1 MKLTQSRPN
10 ALPALGALPALP
22 ALAAAIVALAMM
34 VSACGMSSSGEGPPA
49 APAVA
54 PAGPSGAPAT
64 APGDAPPAGA
74 SATSTPSVVAGAPIV
89 APERTWTWVDVAGSK
104 CADGSPTGIGVNL
117 TKDSDDVL
125 VFLEGGGACWDA
137 ASCWGPAPTAFN
149 VLTGYGKTQLDTD
162 PQIAAIYLLDR
173 SDSDNPFRNKNIVYV
188 PYCTGDSFSGD
199 NVTTFNYLGVD
210 HETHFAGHRNIDLY
224 LSRLLGTFPKA
235 KRVWLAGDSAGGFG
249 ASFNFGTFQE
259 AFTTARVDVIDDSG
273 QPIDPDPAKWAQWR
287 SVWNMQL
294 PADCADCTKG
304 PSAFI
309 DYYRAKYPANRFGL
323 ISFDYDVVIAPFMS
337 LTLTQ
342 FHDELTSMLDHFDAS
357 FTNGHYFVL
366 PGASHVGL
374 VTPTTALKTW
384 VKAMVSDSTNWDS
397 VRP

>member
-1 MKLTQSRPN
+1 MHFVN
-10 ALPALGALPALP
+10 ALGMVL
-22 ALAAAIVALAMM
+22 ITVA
-34 VSACGMSSSGEGPPA
+34 VSACGMSSSGSADPVAPPAPVTTTSPTDPAPA
-49 APAVA
+49 APTGASGTSA
-54 PAGPSGAPAT
+54 PALAP
-64 APGDAPPAGA
+64 
-74 SATSTPSVVAGAPIV
+74 GAPIT
-89 APERTWTWVDVAGSK
+89 APEKTWTWVDVAGSK
-104 CADGSPTGIGVNL
+104 CLDGSPTGIGVNL

-149 VLTGYGKTQLDTD
+149 VLTGYGKAQLDSD
-162 PQIAAIYLLDR
+162 PQIPAIYLLDR
-173 SDSDNPFRNKNIVYV
+173 SDTDNPFKDKNIVYV

-199 NVTTFNYLGVD
+199 NVTTLNYLGTD
-210 HETHFAGHRNIDLY
+210 HESHFVGHKNIELY
-224 LSRLLGTFPKA
+224 LARLVATFPKA

-259 AFTTARVDVIDDSG
+259 AFTKARVDVIDDSG

-294 PADCADCTKG
+294 PADCATCAKG
-304 PSAFI
+304 PSGFV
-309 DYYRAKYPANRFGL
+309 DYYRVKFPTNRFGL

-337 LTLTQ
+337 LSLTQ
-342 FHDELTSMLDHFDAS
+342 FHDELTAMLDHFDMS

-366 PGASHVGL
+366 AGASHVGL
-374 VTPTTALKTW
+374 VTPTDDLKSW
-384 VKAMVSDSTNWDS
+384 VKEMVSDSTIWQS